1 MYVAHKLMYV
11 LSFSINIVL
20 VKMKIHFYHSLLPS
34 PHQQPKPPSKFFS
47 VTVSPQLRHLT
58 HISSK
63 SENESEKN
71 HLNWNNIISVNT
83 GRLFNHIRIFLAQL
97 LLIQFRN
104 ISSYNQFIILNL
116 YCFRLKLSQKFSF
129 ISLTFIIVYLLE
141 IISHILLFLIL
152 TVARQL
158 IVLSYFVLP
167 LIWSPPFLC
176 NFTGGDFFIRIRYFL
191 LNRDCLKT
199 LKLILPQVAKAQR
212 LPFLN
217 LFSSCLC
224 VLVVKILVLR
234 QTQ

>member
-1 MYVAHKLMYV
+1 M
-11 LSFSINIVL
+11 
-20 VKMKIHFYHSLLPS
+20 
-34 PHQQPKPPSKFFS
+34 
-47 VTVSPQLRHLT
+47 
-58 HISSK
+58 
-63 SENESEKN
+63 
-71 HLNWNNIISVNT
+71 
-83 GRLFNHIRIFLAQL
+83 FNHIRIFLAQL

-104 ISSYNQFIILNL
+104 ISSYNQFNILNL
-116 YCFRLKLSQKFSF
+116 SSVF
-129 ISLTFIIVYLLE
+129 TPE

-199 LKLILPQVAKAQR
+199 LKLILPQVAKAQW